1 MKKVVMCLISL
12 VLLLAL
18 TPSIAFASSYEYI
31 FDNSNLFDD
40 STDMIS
46 MAKEIRNKLDFD
58 IHIYSVCSLE
68 DSEEVINQYAQNS
81 SVLLIFISEDD
92 EMSWYAGSS
101 VQKTIRDIDFENLF
115 SHVSISHKNYTQAVN
130 FILSKILS
138 IYVYEDETIDSYAVS
153 SDHVDVQNQSWLSL
167 NFHYCVNF
175 IQKHPIRILIAL
187 ILLSGC
193 VIYLSRRNRS
203 SSNAHEDFDEEES
216 Q

>member
-1 MKKVVMCLISL
+1 MKRIVMCLTSFL
-12 VLLLAL
+12 LLLAL

-68 DSEEVINQYAQNS
+68 DTEEVIDQYVQNS
-81 SVLLIFISEDD
+81 SVLLIFISEEN

-101 VQKTIRDIDFENLF
+101 VQRTIRDVDFENLF
-115 SHVSISHKNYTQAVN
+115 SHVSISRKQYTQAVN

-138 IYVYEDETIDSYAVS
+138 IYVYEEETIDNYAVS
-153 SDHVDVQNQSWLSL
+153 SDYVDVQNQSWLSL
-167 NFHYCVNF
+167 NFHYCINF
-175 IQKHPIRILIAL
+175 IRQHPVRILMTL

-193 VIYLSRRNRS
+193 VIYLSRHNRNS
-203 SSNAHEDFDEEES
+203 SDAYEDFDEEDEP
-216 Q
+216 